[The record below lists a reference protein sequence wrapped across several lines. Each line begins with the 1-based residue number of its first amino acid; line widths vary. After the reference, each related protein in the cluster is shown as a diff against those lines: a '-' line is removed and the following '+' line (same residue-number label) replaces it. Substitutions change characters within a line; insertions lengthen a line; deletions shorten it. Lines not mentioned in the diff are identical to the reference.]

1 MHFLVS
7 NDDGYLAPGLLA
19 LVNALRPLGKITVI
33 APEQNHSGASN
44 SLTLSRPLS
53 IHRVAGGERDGFLF
67 VNGTPTDC
75 VHIALTGF
83 LDDMP
88 DYVISGI
95 NQGENMGEDVLYSG
109 TVAAAIEGV
118 MFGIPGIAFSQ
129 VDRGWAKIEDAARIA
144 HDVVKHAMDG
154 GLPSGGGYHAPLI
167 NVNLPNHSYESLKGW
182 RVTRLGNRHPS
193 QPVIMQKSP
202 RGDPIYWIGPA
213 GEAKDASEGTDF
225 DAIHQGYLSLTPLQ
239 LNLSD
244 EQRRLSMLAGNWNR
258 G

>member
-19 LVNALRPLGKITVI
+19 LVKALRPLGKITVI

-83 LDDMP
+83 LEDRP

-129 VDRGWAKIEDAARIA
+129 VDRGWAKIDDAARIA
-144 HDVVKHAMDG
+144 HDVVKHAVEG
-154 GLPSGGGYHAPLI
+154 GIAGGQGQHAAMI
-167 NVNLPNHSYESLKGW
+167 NVNLPNHTYESLKGW

-202 RGDPIYWIGPA
+202 RGEAIYWIGPA
-213 GEAKDASEGTDF
+213 GEAKDASVGTDF
-225 DAIHQGYLSLTPLQ
+225 DAINQGYVSLTPLQ

-244 EQRRLSMLAGNWNR
+244 EQRRMQMLNSNWNR

>member
-19 LVNALRPLGKITVI
+19 LVKALRPLGKITVI

-83 LDDMP
+83 LEDRP

-129 VDRGWAKIEDAARIA
+129 VDRGWAKIDDAARIA
-144 HDVVKHAMDG
+144 HDVVKHAVEG
-154 GLPSGGGYHAPLI
+154 GIAEGQGQHAALI
-167 NVNLPNHSYESLKGW
+167 NVNLPNHTYESLKGW

-202 RGDPIYWIGPA
+202 RGEAIYWIGPA
-213 GEAKDASEGTDF
+213 GEAKDASAGTDF
-225 DAIHQGYLSLTPLQ
+225 DAINQGYVSLTPLQ

-244 EQRRLSMLAGNWNR
+244 EQRRMQMLNSNWNR